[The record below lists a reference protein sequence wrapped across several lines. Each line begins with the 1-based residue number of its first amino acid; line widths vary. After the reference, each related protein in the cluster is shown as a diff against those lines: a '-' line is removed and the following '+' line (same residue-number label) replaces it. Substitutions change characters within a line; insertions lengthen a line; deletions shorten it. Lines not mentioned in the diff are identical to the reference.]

1 MPPRKKSNPVVTE
14 QEVEMAADEFID
26 LTEDEL
32 AEQIEGYA
40 DIPASVRA
48 EMALG
53 RRASWEQQRRIE
65 VADAPAEPDG
75 EPLADM
81 SEDGTDAPVQE

>member
-1 MPPRKKSNPVVTE
+1 MARRKSNPTVVE
-14 QEVEMAADEFID
+14 QEAEAMADEFVD

-32 AEQIEGYA
+32 AAQIEGYA

-65 VADAPAEPDG
+65 AADAPAEPDG

-81 SEDGTDAPVQE
+81 PEDGTDAPVQE